1 MRETLK
7 RELTGIVLAL
17 LAVFVAGTLLLQP
30 LPDEGSCW
38 AVRGVFG
45 PVGSCLKSGLQ
56 GLVGL
61 PAAWLFPLAAA
72 VHASRLMGRLGSG
85 PDRSWMI
92 FLLGVAALLPVGIGL
107 GVGGG

>member
-30 LPDEGSCW
+30 VPDEGSCW

-45 PVGSCLKSGLQ
+45 PVGSCLKPGLQ
-56 GLVGL
+56 SLVGL

-72 VHASRLMGRLGSG
+72 VHALRLLGRRAAG
-85 PDRSWMI
+85 PERSWRSS
-92 FLLGVAALLPVGIGL
+92 F
-107 GVGGG
+107 